1 MCDEETVAVSDRQ
14 TKIQN
19 RKTKSKS
26 NAQRVKTNLACTS
39 PFPILNEFLSF
50 QRTKFETMLSIVLC
64 EAVFKFS
71 YMFFF
76 KIFARSTPD
85 SHEISEMT
93 THAS

>member
-1 MCDEETVAVSDRQ
+1 MAVSDRQ
-14 TKIQN
+14 TKIVQN

-26 NAQRVKTNLACTS
+26 NTQRVKTNLACTS

-64 EAVFKFS
+64 EAIFKFS

-76 KIFARSTPD
+76 KSLPVPLLTVMRSVR
-85 SHEISEMT
+85 
-93 THAS
+93 